1 MRQFDEDV
9 VKIMALLKAAIAAE
23 EPNEKMRRADE
34 AYSYLYDLI
43 RDINRGQV
51 TYDEERGV

>member
-1 MRQFDEDV
+1 MRNFNEDV
-9 VKIMALLKAAIAAE
+9 QNIINLLSEALRAAQPLE
-23 EPNEKMRRADE
+23 QQRLADE

-51 TYDEERGV
+51 TYEEDLGV